1 MGFLDDYALIGNEAT
16 EKILLTPSVGVMP
29 RFSPT
34 GGNDAPTPVR
44 ELGLQPYGA
53 LKLFFRRPEGVQG
66 ASGKPRARIGMRQFC
81 HENFP
86 CGGLTRRL
94 RRGAGLASLWGA
106 HTFLSMA
113 KEKCAKESQRHGTT
127 GKRLLLPILTAG
139 LAMSRAMELDSFH
152 KLLERARARLFPP
165 SKWAGL
171 FPSAAYRRSAPPQVA
186 LGRLKWRCLGRFCV
200 AWIFLLHKRP
210 A

>member
-1 MGFLDDYALIGNEAT
+1 
-16 EKILLTPSVGVMP
+16 MP

-66 ASGKPRARIGMRQFC
+66 ASGKPPASIGMRQVC

-127 GKRLLLPILTAG
+127 GKSPLLPILTAG
-139 LAMSRAMELDSFH
+139 LATSRAISLASY
-152 KLLERARARLFPP
+152 LLRSRALLCSPFSAV
-165 SKWAGL
+165 KMGGL
-171 FPSAAYRRSAPPQVA
+171 FSLRCLTPLCSLAVGTGRTQIAVLGSYSAAWRLRSAEKQTLFFPLQLA
-186 LGRLKWRCLGRFCV
+186 QGMLNQCQLGCCDM
-200 AWIFLLHKRP
+200 P
-210 A
+210 